1 MFFMKLRDLMDT
13 ELKKKKLRLNKLKTN
28 FKVHEN
34 LNLVLII

>member
-1 MFFMKLRDLMDT
+1 MFFIKLRDLMDT
-13 ELKKKKLRLNKLKTN
+13 KLKKKLRLNKLKTN